1 MADSSNNNYVKS
13 IDNRLAVIEKN
24 VCEMRADLAGLKV
37 KVAGISTVVSMF
49 IWGVAKWFS

>member
-1 MADSSNNNYVKS
+1 MAENNNYVKS

-37 KVAGISTVVSMF
+37 KVAGISTVVSMC
-49 IWGVAKWFS
+49 IWGITKWFS